1 MRETAWA
8 DAGRSCRNHPAR
20 PGIGACPTCGSVICE
35 ECSTRVEGIL
45 HCRSCLAKV
54 AEDGGRRGWRSGPA
68 VIPALL
74 IAPIA
79 WAAAALALVSLVSL
93 LGFVAEWA
101 RKT

>member
-1 MRETAWA
+1 MSEAAALARP
-8 DAGRSCRNHPAR
+8 CRNHPAR
-20 PGIGACPTCGSVICE
+20 PGVGACPTCGSVICE

-54 AEDGGRRGWRSGPA
+54 VDAGAGRGWRSGPA

-74 IAPIA
+74 LAPLA
-79 WAAAALALVSLVSL
+79 WVATTLALVSLVSL
-93 LGFVAEWA
+93 LGLVAEWT